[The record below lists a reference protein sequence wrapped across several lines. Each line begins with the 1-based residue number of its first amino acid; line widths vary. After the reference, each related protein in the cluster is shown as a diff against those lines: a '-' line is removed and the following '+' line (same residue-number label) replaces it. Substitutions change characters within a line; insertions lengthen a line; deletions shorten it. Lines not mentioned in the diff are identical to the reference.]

1 MPKYDNT
8 PRGRSFFRS
17 SYFEQSTISKIFEI
31 FFYLVIPAALLVALI
46 IGIVANYS

>member
-17 SYFEQSTISKIFEI
+17 SYFEQSTFSKIFEAL
-31 FFYLVIPAALLVALI
+31 FYLGLPALVIVGLI
-46 IGIVANYS
+46 IAIVANYI